1 MSKSIASKLI
11 LKSPCLP
18 LLENC
23 KSMAEL
29 KQIHALIFRTGLSDD
44 NLASTKILQICGLSK
59 TPDFNYARLVFDQ
72 IGAPNTFTWNTMIK
86 AHSKARNSNEVID
99 LYTEMLKRSNKPNG
113 VTLSFALKAC
123 SNLGNF
129 QSLMGI
135 HCQIFKSGFHS
146 DVFALNSLVHAYSL
160 CGCVDF
166 ARRVFDELPERDLIS
181 WTVVIG
187 NYVRS
192 NRPKEA
198 IDLFFLM
205 REENVQPDEVVAVYL
220 FNACSQLGD
229 LNLGRRLEGLVR
241 ETCADYNSYVL
252 NSLIDMYA
260 KCGSIGDARKVFDQM
275 SERTIVS
282 WNSIV
287 AGYAR
292 CGNMESA
299 KRLFGCI
306 PQKNNVSWSTLL
318 NGFVQNGAFKEA
330 LMVFREMQAK
340 GVTPNDASITGVI
353 TACSHLGALELG
365 RKVHAGLDERRVQS
379 DTVLSTA
386 LVDMYAKCGCLDV
399 SCLLFDGIVKK
410 NLISYNAMITGLAI
424 HGKASN
430 CIDVFSEMVRNGIR
444 PDSITFVGILSGC
457 AHAGWLKE
465 GKEYFDQMSTVY
477 GIAPRV
483 EHCSCM
489 VHLMGQSGNIDQASE
504 FIKASP
510 VKPDVVMWGALL
522 NACKMHGHVELGEF
536 AAKQILELDPGHRG
550 AFVLLSSIYA
560 AAHNWSKVMEVRKMM
575 KECGIDNRTGS
586 SWIEIDGTVHE
597 FVAGDDSH
605 PEIDEIHSV
614 LGALDFR
621 S

>member
-1 MSKSIASKLI
+1 
-11 LKSPCLP
+11 
-18 LLENC
+18 
-23 KSMAEL
+23 
-29 KQIHALIFRTGLSDD
+29 
-44 NLASTKILQICGLSK
+44 
-59 TPDFNYARLVFDQ
+59 
-72 IGAPNTFTWNTMIK
+72 
-86 AHSKARNSNEVID
+86 
-99 LYTEMLKRSNKPNG
+99 
-113 VTLSFALKAC
+113 
-123 SNLGNF
+123 
-129 QSLMGI
+129 
-135 HCQIFKSGFHS
+135 
-146 DVFALNSLVHAYSL
+146 
-160 CGCVDF
+160 
-166 ARRVFDELPERDLIS
+166 
-181 WTVVIG
+181 
-187 NYVRS
+187 
-192 NRPKEA
+192 
-198 IDLFFLM
+198 M

-386 LVDMYAKCGCLDV
+386 LVDMYAKC
-399 SCLLFDGIVKK
+399 
-410 NLISYNAMITGLAI
+410 LAI

-597 FVAGDDSH
+597 FIAGDDSH